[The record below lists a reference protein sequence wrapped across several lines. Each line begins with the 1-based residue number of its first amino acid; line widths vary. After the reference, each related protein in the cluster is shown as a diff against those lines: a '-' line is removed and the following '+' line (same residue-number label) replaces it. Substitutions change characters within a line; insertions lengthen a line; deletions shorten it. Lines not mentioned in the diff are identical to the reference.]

1 MIITYNSTSFYLEPC
16 NGGFLLIDAG
26 WNGQLNLF
34 LKKLHLLGIQ
44 PQQIQYILLTHHH
57 HDHTAIVCE
66 LKKRTGAKLILHEK
80 QRPYLEQGMT
90 NYKAL
95 KQYNKLLW
103 FADRISRPFIKYQ
116 YPVIKPD
123 TSDIVVEADID
134 DFSLRKIGVQGKI
147 ISTPGHSLDSISILL
162 DTGNVFVGDL
172 AMNMSNM
179 KFIGKVSF
187 PIEAEDYLQVRLSLK
202 KLIDLGAVMFYPS
215 HGTPISKKIIEEA
228 LTSK

>member
-26 WNGQLNLF
+26 WNGQLSLF
-34 LKKLHLLGIQ
+34 LKKLRLLGVQ

-57 HDHTAIVCE
+57 HDHTALVCE

-80 QRPYLEQGMT
+80 QIPYLKQEIT

-95 KQYNKLLW
+95 KQYNKLFWLV
-103 FADRISRPFIKYQ
+103 DRISRPFIKYQ
-116 YPVIKPD
+116 YSVIKPNRA
-123 TSDIVVEADID
+123 DIVVDSDID
-134 DFSLRKIGVQGKI
+134 DSSLRKIGVQGKI
-147 ISTPGHSLDSISILL
+147 VSTPGHSLDSISILL

-172 AMNMSNM
+172 AMNMGNM
-179 KFIGKVSF
+179 KFIGKVPF
-187 PIEAEDYLQVRLSLK
+187 PIEAEDYRQVRLSLK

-215 HGTPISKKIIEEA
+215 HGKPISKKIIEEA
-228 LTSK
+228 LISK